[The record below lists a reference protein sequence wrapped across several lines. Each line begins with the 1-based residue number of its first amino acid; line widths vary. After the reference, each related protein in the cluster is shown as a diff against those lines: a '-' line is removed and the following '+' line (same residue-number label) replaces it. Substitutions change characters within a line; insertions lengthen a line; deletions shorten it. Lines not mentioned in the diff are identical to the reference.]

1 MWGLFVPAGVEPEFR
16 LQWHLECR
24 CLFIVAIE
32 ARMSRYFECNT
43 VFLPHFEHQDSP
55 VG

>member
-1 MWGLFVPAGVEPEFR
+1 MAPLVLAYVQCGYRGLNICVFGRKV
-16 LQWHLECR
+16 
-24 CLFIVAIE
+24 
-32 ARMSRYFECNT
+32 

>member
-1 MWGLFVPAGVEPEFR
+1 VPVSVHCGCRGLNILV
-16 LQWHLECR
+16 
-24 CLFIVAIE
+24 
-32 ARMSRYFECNT
+32 FECNI